1 MSSPRVQSHFA
12 TNEGK
17 WSYVVTLDGATVA
30 SGSGYTSESV
40 MRTHLERDA
49 DTARRN
55 LESAAAVARFN
66 AERRRA
72 VLLLAKTPEVGTAAL
87 PLVRLLLKL
96 PVQIELAVVPPY
108 GEVPD
113 GVIVVGLV
121 GLGLD
126 FGDTDLHRWAHDRVL
141 PQVMRGAVF
150 CDIET
155 AGMDDLVPP
164 GGKRVFPF
172 LTL

>member
-49 DTARRN
+49 ETVRRN
-55 LESAAAVARFN
+55 LESAAAAARFE
-66 AERRRA
+66 AERRKA
-72 VLLLAKTPEVGTAAL
+72 VILLAPTLGVGSAAL

-108 GEVPD
+108 GAVPD
-113 GVIVVGLV
+113 GIVVVGLV
-121 GLGLD
+121 SLGLD

-141 PQVMRGAVF
+141 PHVKRGGVF
-150 CDIET
+150 CGIESDVT
-155 AGMDDLVPP
+155 DLVPP
-164 GGKRVFPF
+164 GAKRVFPF
-172 LTL
+172 TAQ